1 MKIVGRVVLVVLLM
15 TGAGIGQ
22 VQAAGGSIDVT
33 LASGYLFRG
42 LLLNDEAVLQPMVT
56 VSADNGFAFYT
67 WANMDL
73 TDQNM
78 FGNDQPGQFS
88 EVDLTIEYTPPL
100 KIQKTSVTVGLA
112 QYLYPNV
119 DAPSTREL
127 YAILA
132 FDVLLSPMLS
142 LYFDVD
148 DASGAFY
155 GNLKIGHSINMNKF
169 TLGASAS
176 IGWANSDYNGYYIG
190 INNSAVNDLTVGTNA
205 GYPITEAIAIS
216 ASATYSTLLDPD
228 ADNAAQGIY
237 YNDGDVLVGTIGISF
252 AF

>member
-1 MKIVGRVVLVVLLM
+1 MGRVILVVLLV

-22 VQAAGGSIDVT
+22 VQAAGANIDVT

-88 EVDLTIEYTPPL
+88 EVDLIIEYTPPL
-100 KIQKTSVTVGLA
+100 GIKKTSVSFGLS
-112 QYLYPNV
+112 QYLYPSVN
-119 DAPSTREL
+119 APSTREF

-148 DASGAFY
+148 DASGGFY
-155 GNLKIGHSINMNKF
+155 GNFKIGHSITRNKF

-176 IGWANSDYNGYYIG
+176 IGWANSDYNGYYLG
-190 INNSAVNDLTVGTNA
+190 LNNSAVSDLTVGINA
-205 GYPITEAIAIS
+205 GYPITETISIS
-216 ASATYSTLLDPD
+216 ASATYSTLLDD
-228 ADNAAQGIY
+228 DSDNAAQALY
-237 YNDGDVLVGTIGISF
+237 FNDGDVLVGMIGVSF